1 MEEKNITIMVREE
14 EIEVTEK
21 EFEYL
26 KEIYGTP
33 TEKISNCCGAVME
46 EDICTDCLEHCK
58 PIYIFG

>member
-1 MEEKNITIMVREE
+1 MVREE

-33 TEKISNCCGAVME
+33 SEKISNCCGAVME